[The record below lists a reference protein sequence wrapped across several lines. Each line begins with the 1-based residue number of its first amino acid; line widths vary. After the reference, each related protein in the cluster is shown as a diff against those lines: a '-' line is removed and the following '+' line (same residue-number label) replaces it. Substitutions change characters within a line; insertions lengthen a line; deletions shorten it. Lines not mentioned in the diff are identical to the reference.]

1 MNVSFFRD
9 MAFATRYA
17 GPTRF
22 LRTFF
27 CKADAKTDCDTL
39 WLVYVERVVAVVASL
54 SILLSPHSS
63 EALSPIET
71 VKVVLH
77 LIPPRSISFSAVA
90 PLKTKGDEGNK
101 RGRNGITGD
110 DIVSNEDEENNN
122 DDSTRANIQHLREM
136 IHKEHENKLDA
147 EDEQK
152 LDDSPLVKSMRELGV
167 GSPTTA
173 TATASASPGG
183 GEEDA
188 GEGQAQRERQSE
200 VSTTTATDNDVD
212 QDKFQ
217 IMALLLKTAL
227 DDIV

>member
-90 PLKTKGDEGNK
+90 PLKKQRRRSHSSSHTSRSTFLTLYRTLGPN
-101 RGRNGITGD
+101 
-110 DIVSNEDEENNN
+110 VSY
-122 DDSTRANIQHLREM
+122 TR
-136 IHKEHENKLDA
+136 
-147 EDEQK
+147 
-152 LDDSPLVKSMRELGV
+152 SSV
-167 GSPTTA
+167 GF
-173 TATASASPGG
+173 
-183 GEEDA
+183 
-188 GEGQAQRERQSE
+188 
-200 VSTTTATDNDVD
+200 V
-212 QDKFQ
+212 
-217 IMALLLKTAL
+217 
-227 DDIV
+227 